1 MQALRT
7 IYKIEND
14 FINIS
19 LPINFKSTF
28 VEIII
33 LPYNGNEEMSEYK
46 EETDEILSDFQKLLL
61 NGPFMSD
68 EDFNFFQDKRN
79 HFNQWK

>member
-19 LPINFKSTF
+19 IPINFKSAF

-33 LPYNGNEEMSEYK
+33 LPYNGNEEISEYK
-46 EETDEILSDFQKLLL
+46 EETDEVLSDFQKLLL

>member
-7 IYKIEND
+7 IYKIENN

-19 LPINFKSTF
+19 LPIDFKSVY
-28 VEIII
+28 VEVII
-33 LPYNGNEEMSEYK
+33 LPYNKK
-46 EETDEILSDFQKLLL
+46 EEIVENLIVDKEGISDFQKLLL
-61 NGPFMSD
+61 NAPIMSD
-68 EDFNFFQDKRN
+68 EDFNYFQEKQN